1 MPQKAFD
8 AERRENVMK
17 ELSQN
22 TRRTGRRR
30 RGFTL
35 ICFAAT
41 TFAVV
46 ATASAQGAT
55 RPSARGNSSKQPLR
69 FEANHGQTSREVKYL
84 ARAADYNIFLSNDEA
99 DVVLHSEMRPAG
111 PLARGKV
118 IVVRAYA
125 SVLRMR
131 FANSNPPTKIV
142 PLRQRSP
149 MGASAPEPYTAVAYR
164 GIYAG
169 TDIVF
174 HGDQRRIGLELNL
187 SPGADPRDIMLSLD
201 GATGI
206 FLDSQGNAVVR
217 VGDVSLV
224 LQRPSVFEVRNGRR
238 RPVSGS
244 YRIEP
249 NNRLRFMVGLPSA
262 NEQIIT
268 D

>member
-1 MPQKAFD
+1 
-8 AERRENVMK
+8 MK
-17 ELSQN
+17 ELSQSVGGG
-22 TRRTGRRR
+22 RKRRR
-30 RGFTL
+30 RKFAL
-35 ICFAAT
+35 ICFAT
-41 TFAVV
+41 ITFA
-46 ATASAQGAT
+46 ALTSASAQGAT
-55 RPSARGNSSKQPLR
+55 RPSARGISSRQPLR
-69 FEANHGQTSREVKYL
+69 FEANHGQTDEQVKYL

-111 PLARGKV
+111 PRARGKV

-149 MGASAPEPYTAVAYR
+149 VPGSTPETYTAVAYR

-174 HGDQRRIGLELNL
+174 HGDQRRIALELNL
-187 SPGADPRDIMLSLD
+187 SPGADPRGVVLALD
-201 GATGI
+201 GTTRI
-206 FLDSQGNAVVR
+206 FLDPAGNAVVR
-217 VGDVSLV
+217 VGEASLV
-224 LQRPSVFEVRNGRR
+224 LERPPIFEVRKGSRQ
-238 RPVSGS
+238 PVSGS

-262 NEQIIT
+262 NQQIIT